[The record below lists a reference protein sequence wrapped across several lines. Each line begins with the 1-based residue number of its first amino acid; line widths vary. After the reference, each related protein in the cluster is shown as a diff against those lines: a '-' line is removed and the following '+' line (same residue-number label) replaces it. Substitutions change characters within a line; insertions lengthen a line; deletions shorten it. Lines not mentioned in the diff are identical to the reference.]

1 MDYINPVVAEVSP
14 NLYTAAKTAG
24 LSRQQA
30 TQVEQM
36 SYTIKKHRELSK
48 LSADVARNVY
58 DKLDGGI
65 QEQLKFMFKNADY
78 LKAEPTSG
86 DFIRGVL
93 LAPLNALKTPL
104 VAALKVGGFY
114 NQVINQPY
122 KLARLA
128 AQGENPFAYKTW
140 KTAWDGKAVYDE
152 GALQETTD
160 YFGKYD
166 VEVAKGLLAGLTP
179 GEIVEKYGTPDA
191 NILESIKKAFNEPEK
206 FKQVLDGV
214 KYSQVSPGRDIAR
227 MLDDK
232 PPANG
237 GMHGDYID
245 GTTRKFSGVIDF
257 MYQIAIDPL
266 TWLSGGTSKFVTR
279 GDKIANGILSQ
290 IDSGVSSARAVEMAF
305 NKNPKLYTLWEDQL
319 GPRIKALSEAKGAE
333 AKADAYRVIKEN
345 HPGYDNPYA
354 VKALVDAK
362 VFDATS
368 AKGYF
373 ENAVNLS
380 YLMSGRVNGV
390 TYMRNGVAVAR
401 TNRNMTDNLMRGL
414 DAVFNARRRPEDI
427 VKPGEDLYKVLADPV
442 DIVTRIKSGDIDL
455 PAVVNSTNEIK
466 KWRKIAKVIGKQ
478 AARSPAG
485 LEVRTG
491 EAAILTANNFTARA
505 RHLLPRDMAEAL
517 TQRFL
522 VASEDEQYVILRNL
536 DASTMYAMGLGGDVN
551 GERLINEILRQKY
564 GDAAGFATK
573 TTSKVN
579 EEFAKAAPA
588 NAVQNVDGV
597 LESIHYGPIHPYQS
611 TKAVG
616 SLPYDEIGN
625 MIWNIKSKKNLIN
638 AAGGATQGNFS
649 RKLVDAWSILTLFP
663 RLGIR
668 SAIDEAVMYT
678 LTAPTQDLVRFA
690 KFQGYKMG
698 NVAKSFTGST
708 AATGP
713 IKQGLQKIFQTEP
726 EKNIFEILGKKV
738 TINPEEAVSRQAR
751 IDAIEK
757 YADAKG
763 VDSALLTSLEKRE
776 AVGQHVANIYGR
788 YIDSEQMQY
797 LLDAFTY
804 SPDAVTSMAQSL
816 VANSAISGKFGKTVV
831 EEMITPSMLDN
842 ALAGLGVK
850 MSPKTRNL
858 MTTGLTESQVSL
870 AQYEKFVK
878 MFAGNKASILEKGI
892 PMVYLNPASIFF
904 KNNGLKTAD
913 DVTNALDDAMY
924 AIGYRFDPMTDMWN
938 PSITET
944 IKDYLASSSTTV
956 ELRALGMSNDEIVRT
971 RLFNMFRD
979 MHETFH
985 GDADLFN
992 QGLVDLVKNKLAQ
1005 INKRFENSDRV
1016 ASYNEAVSG
1025 ISLDD
1030 FRDATQGF
1038 RIKGEI
1044 STAIDFGDF
1053 DAETIFRKYGNNA
1066 MEWMDQQVTGIFRQP
1081 AIMVTYT
1088 QIRKKYAGLEKQFVK
1103 QQMAANVS
1111 ETMAVSIAKQRFTEI
1126 AMRDAADTVL
1136 KYADNPSIRT
1146 NAAYMLRTTGRYYR
1160 ATEDFYRRIY
1170 RMKDVPFRVLYRM
1183 RLAHLGLSA
1192 NGMTHTDSEG
1202 EPYIVMPMDNIIF
1215 KATNG
1220 TIGVLTG
1227 QGLQGYKQPS
1237 FNEFTLKL
1245 RMVNPSFSQ
1254 DAGVPTLSGPI
1265 AALGV
1270 LGLRNVLGTLPGK
1283 LPFIGQY
1290 LDEPSKILAE
1300 QVDTFALGNIGDNI
1314 NVTKAIVPAGLQR
1327 VWAIIDPTERSR
1339 QEVTAAQQA
1348 IAYNAANGDF
1358 LDPDSTNE
1366 EKSAY
1371 LKRMRITAHN
1381 VIALRNVLGLF
1392 SPVAPTL
1399 MESKGVPDYLKD
1411 VGITSLRAEFFDIL
1425 NGIIKTNNGE
1435 LSDPYEQALV
1445 TYTGKYPGKL
1455 IYTVSRDAKQTEVVV
1470 KNTEELKN
1478 WSIMNQDFIKNY
1490 GEAAYIFAPQV
1501 GKFNAATYNWIQ
1513 AAGLME
1519 NKDLETYYNDL
1530 LVAQDKQYY
1539 YDIARKEKEVLANTP
1554 DAMARASIIKQ
1565 AELGRAALKN
1575 SNPLLEAALI
1585 GQGNNIGT
1593 EETMLGTLE
1602 QMLST
1607 AKIPVDSSTILRM
1620 RTATKA
1626 IRNYIVTCK
1635 SIDAQG
1641 ASNKTQLKAE
1651 LKDQVEATLKELMMG
1666 DLYVTEA
1673 NRAIFRSILNFYSRD
1688 SYYATRKMA

>member
-1 MDYINPVVAEVSP
+1 
-14 NLYTAAKTAG
+14 
-24 LSRQQA
+24 
-30 TQVEQM
+30 
-36 SYTIKKHRELSK
+36 
-48 LSADVARNVY
+48 
-58 DKLDGGI
+58 
-65 QEQLKFMFKNADY
+65 
-78 LKAEPTSG
+78 
-86 DFIRGVL
+86 
-93 LAPLNALKTPL
+93 
-104 VAALKVGGFY
+104 
-114 NQVINQPY
+114 
-122 KLARLA
+122 
-128 AQGENPFAYKTW
+128 
-140 KTAWDGKAVYDE
+140 
-152 GALQETTD
+152 
-160 YFGKYD
+160 
-166 VEVAKGLLAGLTP
+166 
-179 GEIVEKYGTPDA
+179 
-191 NILESIKKAFNEPEK
+191 
-206 FKQVLDGV
+206 
-214 KYSQVSPGRDIAR
+214 

-232 PPANG
+232 PPAG
-237 GMHGDYID
+237 GGIHGDYID
-245 GTTRKFSGVIDF
+245 GKTKNISGVIDF
-257 MYQIAIDPL
+257 VYQIAIDPL

-279 GDKIANGILSQ
+279 GDKIANGILDQ
-290 IDSGVSSARAVEMAF
+290 INSGVSSARAVEMAF
-305 NKNPKLYTLWEDQL
+305 NKNPKLNTLWENQL
-319 GPRIKALSEAKGAE
+319 GPRIKEFANAKGPE
-333 AKADAYRVIKEN
+333 AKAEAYRVIKEN
-345 HPGYDNPYA
+345 HPAYDNPA
-354 VKALVDAK
+354 AIKALVNGK

-368 AKGYF
+368 AKSYF

-401 TNRNMTDNLMRGL
+401 TNRNMADNLMSGL
-414 DAVFNARRRPEDI
+414 DAVFNARRNPDDI
-427 VKPGEDLYKVLADPV
+427 VKPGEDLYRILADPA
-442 DIVTRIKSGDIDL
+442 DIVTRIKSGTVDL

-466 KWRKIAKVIGKQ
+466 KWKTIAKTIGKQ

-491 EAAILTANNFTARA
+491 EAAILTAGNFTARA

-522 VASEDEQYVILRNL
+522 VASEDEQFVILRNL

-579 EEFAKAAPA
+579 DEFAKAAPA
-588 NAVQNVDGV
+588 NAVQNIDGV

-625 MIWNIKSKKNLIN
+625 MVWNIKSKKNLIN

-649 RKLVDAWSILTLFP
+649 KKLVDSWSILTLFP
-663 RLGIR
+663 RLGVR
-668 SAIDEAVMYT
+668 SAIDEAVMYA
-678 LTAPTQDLVRFA
+678 LTAPSQDLRRFVS
-690 KFQGYKMG
+690 FQGYKMG
-698 NVAKSFTGST
+698 NIAKTFTGST

-713 IKQGLQKIFQTEP
+713 IKKVLQKVFQTEP

-738 TINPEEAVSRQAR
+738 TINPEQALTR
-751 IDAIEK
+751 EVRLNAIEK
-757 YADAKG
+757 FADAKG
-763 VDSALLTSLEKRE
+763 IDSALLSSLEKRE
-776 AVGQHVANIYGR
+776 AVGQHVANIYAR
-788 YIDSEQMQY
+788 YVDTQDMQY
-797 LLDAFTY
+797 LLDAFTF
-804 SPDAVTSMAQSL
+804 SPDAVNSMAQSL
-816 VANSAISGKFGKTVV
+816 VANSALSGKYGKTVTT
-831 EEMITPSMLDN
+831 EMITPSMLDN
-842 ALAGLGVK
+842 AFTSLGVK
-850 MSPKTRNL
+850 MSPTTRNL
-858 MTTGLTESQVSL
+858 MTTGLTESEISL
-870 AQYEKFVK
+870 AQYEKFFK
-878 MFAGNKASILEKGI
+878 MFAGNKASIVEKGI

-904 KNNGLKTAD
+904 KNNGLETAE
-913 DVTNALDDAMY
+913 DVTKALDDAMF
-924 AIGYRFDPMTDMWN
+924 AIGYRLDPMTDMWN

-944 IKDYLASSSTTV
+944 ISDYLASSSTTV

-985 GDADLFN
+985 GDADAFN
-992 QGLVDLVKNKLAQ
+992 QGLVDLVKNKMAQ
-1005 INKRFENSDRV
+1005 INKHLENSDRV
-1016 ASYNEAVSG
+1016 ASYNQAVSA

-1053 DAETIFRKYGNNA
+1053 DAESIFRKYGNNA
-1066 MEWMDQQVTGIFRQP
+1066 MEWMDQQVTGLFRQP

-1088 QIRKKYAGLEKQFVK
+1088 QIRKKYAGLENQFVK
-1103 QQMAANVS
+1103 QQKAAGVS
-1111 ETMAVSIAKQRFTEI
+1111 QEMAVNVAKQRFTEI

-1192 NGMTHTDSEG
+1192 NGMTHTDANG
-1202 EPYIVMPMDNIIF
+1202 EPYIVMPMDNIVF

-1237 FNEFTLKL
+1237 FSEFTLKL
-1245 RMVNPSFSQ
+1245 RMLNPSFSQ
-1254 DAGVPTLSGPI
+1254 DAGVPTLSGPV
-1265 AALGV
+1265 AALGI
-1270 LGLRNVLGTLPGK
+1270 LGLRNAIGTLPGK
-1283 LPFIGQY
+1283 IPFLGQY
-1290 LDEPSKILAE
+1290 LDEPSKMLAE

-1327 VWAIIDPTERSR
+1327 IWAILDPTERSR
-1339 QEVTAAQQA
+1339 QEITAAQQA

-1358 LDPDSTNE
+1358 LDPNSTNE

-1381 VIALRNVLGLF
+1381 VIALRNFLGLV
-1392 SPVAPTL
+1392 SPVVPTL

-1425 NGIIKTNNGE
+1425 NGVIKTNNGE

-1470 KNTEELKN
+1470 KNTEELKT
-1478 WSIMNQDFIKNY
+1478 WSIMNQDLLNKY
-1490 GEAAYIFAPQV
+1490 GEAAYIFAPQI

-1519 NKDLETYYNDL
+1519 SKSLET
-1530 LVAQDKQYY
+1530 
-1539 YDIARKEKEVLANTP
+1539 
-1554 DAMARASIIKQ
+1554 
-1565 AELGRAALKN
+1565 
-1575 SNPLLEAALI
+1575 
-1585 GQGNNIGT
+1585 
-1593 EETMLGTLE
+1593 
-1602 QMLST
+1602 
-1607 AKIPVDSSTILRM
+1607 
-1620 RTATKA
+1620 
-1626 IRNYIVTCK
+1626 
-1635 SIDAQG
+1635 
-1641 ASNKTQLKAE
+1641 
-1651 LKDQVEATLKELMMG
+1651 
-1666 DLYVTEA
+1666 
-1673 NRAIFRSILNFYSRD
+1673 
-1688 SYYATRKMA
+1688 

>member
-1 MDYINPVVAEVSP
+1 MDYVNPVVAEVSP
-14 NLYTAAKTAG
+14 NLYAAAKTAG
-24 LSRQQA
+24 LSPQQA

-36 SYTIKKHRELSK
+36 SYTIKQHRELSK
-48 LSADVARNVY
+48 LSPDAARQVY
-58 DKLDGGI
+58 DKLDGGV
-65 QEQLKFMFKNADY
+65 QQQLKFMFKNADY
-78 LKAEPTSG
+78 LKSAPTAG
-86 DFIRGVL
+86 DYIRGAL
-93 LAPLNALKTPL
+93 LAPLKIAASPL
-104 VAALKVGGFY
+104 VNLMKLGGAY
-114 NQVINQPY
+114 NQIINEPY
-122 KLARLA
+122 KVARLA

-152 GALQETTD
+152 GALKEATD

-179 GEIVEKYGTPDA
+179 GEIVEKYGAPDA
-191 NILESIKKAFNEPEK
+191 NILESIKKAYNEPEK
-206 FKQVLDGV
+206 FKQVMDGV
-214 KYSQVSPGRDIAR
+214 KYSQVSLGRDIAR

-237 GMHGDYID
+237 GLHGDYID
-245 GTTRKFSGVIDF
+245 GKTKNISGVIDF
-257 MYQIAIDPL
+257 VYQIAIDPL
-266 TWLSGGTSKFVTR
+266 TWLTGGTSKFVTK
-279 GDKIANGILSQ
+279 GDKIANSILGQ
-290 IDSGVSSARAVEMAF
+290 IDNGVSSARAVEMAF

-319 GPRIKALSEAKGAE
+319 GPRIKQFAEAKGPE
-333 AKADAYRVIKEN
+333 AKAEAYRVIKEN
-345 HPGYDNPYA
+345 HPAYDNPSA
-354 VKALVDAK
+354 VKALVDGK
-362 VFDATS
+362 VFNATS
-368 AKGYF
+368 AKSYF

-401 TNRNMTDNLMRGL
+401 TNRNMADNLMRGL
-414 DAVFNARRRPEDI
+414 DAVFNARRNPDEI
-427 VKPGEDLYKVLADPV
+427 VKSGEELWKVLADPA
-442 DIVTRIKSGDIDL
+442 DIVTRIKSGDVDL
-455 PAVVNSTNEIK
+455 PAVVNSTKEIK
-466 KWRKIAKVIGKQ
+466 RWKEIAKTIGKQ

-491 EAAILTANNFTARA
+491 EGAILTANNFTARA

-522 VASEDEQYVILRNL
+522 AASEDEQYVILRNL

-551 GERLINEILRQKY
+551 GEKLINEILRQKY
-564 GDAAGFATK
+564 GDLAGFATK

-579 EEFAKAAPA
+579 DEFAKAAPA

-611 TKAVG
+611 TRAVG
-616 SLPYDEIGN
+616 SLPYDEIGS
-625 MIWNIKSKKNLIN
+625 MVWNIKSKKNLIN

-649 RKLVDAWSILTLFP
+649 KKLVDGWSILTLFP

-668 SAIDEAVMYT
+668 SAIDEAVMYV
-678 LTAPTQDLVRFA
+678 LTAPAQDLRRFVSL
-690 KFQGYKMG
+690 QGYKMG
-698 NVAKSFTGST
+698 NIAKTFTGSK

-713 IKQGLQKIFQTEP
+713 IKQGLQKIFKTAP
-726 EKNIFEILGKKV
+726 ENNIFEILGKKI
-738 TINPEEAVSRQAR
+738 TINPEEALTRSAR
-751 IDAIEK
+751 IDAVEK
-757 YADAKG
+757 YAERKG
-763 VDSALLTSLEKRE
+763 IDSALLTSIEKRE
-776 AVGQHVANIYGR
+776 AVGQHVANIYAR
-788 YIDSEQMQY
+788 YVDEQDMKY
-797 LLDAFTY
+797 LLEAFTF

-816 VANSAISGKFGKTVV
+816 VAHSAVSGKFAKTVV
-831 EEMITPSMLDN
+831 EEMITASMLDN
-842 ALAGLGVK
+842 ALTSMGVK
-850 MSPKTRNL
+850 MSPTTRNL

-870 AQYEKFVK
+870 AQYEKFFK
-878 MFAGNKASILEKGI
+878 MFAGNKAMLMQKGEPI
-892 PMVYLNPASIFF
+892 IYLNPANIFF
-904 KNNGLKTAD
+904 KNNGLKTSE
-913 DVTNALDDAMY
+913 DVTNALDEAMY

-938 PSITET
+938 PSIKET
-944 IKDYLASSSTTV
+944 INDYLAMSSTTV
-956 ELRALGMSNDEIVRT
+956 ELRALGMSDDEIVRT

-985 GDADLFN
+985 GDADAFN
-992 QGLVDLVKNKLAQ
+992 QGLIDLIQGKMAQ
-1005 INKRFENSDRV
+1005 LTKHLENTDRV
-1016 ASYNEAVSG
+1016 PSYNQAVSA

-1030 FRDATQGF
+1030 FRDVTQGF

-1044 STAIDFGDF
+1044 SSAIDFGDF
-1053 DAETIFRKYGNNA
+1053 DAESIFRKYGNNA
-1066 MEWMDQQVTGIFRQP
+1066 MEWMDQQVTGMFRQP

-1088 QIRKKYAGLEKQFVK
+1088 QMRKKYAGLENQFVK
-1103 QQMAANVS
+1103 QQKAAGVP
-1111 ETMAVSIAKQRFTEI
+1111 EPVAIGVAKKRFTEI

-1192 NGMTHTDSEG
+1192 NGMTHTDSNG
-1202 EPYIVMPMDNIIF
+1202 EPYIIMPMDNIIF

-1237 FNEFTLKL
+1237 FSEFTLKL
-1245 RMVNPSFSQ
+1245 RMMNPSFSQ
-1254 DAGVPTLSGPI
+1254 DAGLPTLSGPV

-1283 LPFIGQY
+1283 IPFLGQY
-1290 LDEPSKILAE
+1290 LDESSKMLAE

-1327 VWAIIDPTERSR
+1327 IWAVLDPTERSR

-1358 LDPDSTNE
+1358 LDPNSTDE

-1381 VIALRNVLGLF
+1381 VIALRNMLGLIG
-1392 SPVAPTL
+1392 PVAPTI
-1399 MESKGVPDYLKD
+1399 MESKGVPDYLKN

-1425 NGIIKTNNGE
+1425 NGIMKANNGE
-1435 LSDPYEQALV
+1435 LTDPYEQALV

-1470 KNTEELKN
+1470 KNTQELKT
-1478 WSIMNQDFIKNY
+1478 WSIMNQDLIKKY
-1490 GEAAYIFAPQV
+1490 GEAAYIFAPQT
-1501 GKFNAATYNWIQ
+1501 GTFNAATYNWIQ

-1519 NKDLETYYNDL
+1519 SKDLETYYNDL

-1539 YDIARKEKEVLANTP
+1539 YDIARKEKELLANTP
-1554 DAMARASIIKQ
+1554 DAMARANIKTE
-1565 AELGRAALKN
+1565 AEMGRAALKN
-1575 SNPLLEAALI
+1575 SNPLLNAALI

-1602 QMLST
+1602 QMLSA
-1607 AKIPVDSSTILRM
+1607 AKIPVDNSTRLRM
-1620 RTATKA
+1620 QTAVKTV
-1626 IRNYIVTCK
+1626 RNYIVTCK

-1641 ASNKTQLKAE
+1641 ASNKTQLKAD